1 MVQVSSLE
9 SELDRVGGDYA
20 NERRQL
26 RDAEQSLRDALD
38 EVRGRP
44 HRPHSLT
51 DWRTN
56 D

>member
-1 MVQVSSLE
+1 MVVVLQVSSLE

-26 RDAEQSLRDALD
+26 RDAEQSLRDALE

-44 HRPHSLT
+44 HIPHNLT
-51 DWRTN
+51 D
-56 D
+56 